1 MGVRA
6 SPLTWLIRAVWLT
19 LPLTLG
25 ELISSALAGRS
36 EAVATG
42 AAVQAG
48 ALVTAT
54 THQEIAAEWELDA
67 GLVVEPDAPEQGAR
81 LRARFADALAAA
93 GA

>member
-1 MGVRA
+1 LLLVGGGARSPAYRQRCADLHQAPVRV
-6 SPLTWLIRAVWLT
+6 PEVD
-19 LPLTLG
+19 
-25 ELISSALAGRS
+25 

-42 AAVQAG
+42 AAVQAA